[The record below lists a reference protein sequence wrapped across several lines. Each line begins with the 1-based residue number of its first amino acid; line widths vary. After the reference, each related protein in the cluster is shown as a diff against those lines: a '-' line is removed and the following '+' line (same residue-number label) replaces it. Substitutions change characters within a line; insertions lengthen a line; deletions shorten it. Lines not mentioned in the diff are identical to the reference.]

1 MNLSEEHE
9 AQANSAESSAPS
21 EGAATPSK
29 PETGAAEL
37 EALRREVE
45 QLRERNLRLLADM
58 RNLQQRA
65 ERERA
70 ASQQYAEA
78 QLARELLVVLDD
90 LERAR
95 QCAAAAEK
103 PETVAEGMRIVH
115 EHFLKVLKSRRIEP
129 IAALGQPFDPQY
141 HEALLH
147 QPSDTYPAG
156 IVSQELARG
165 YTMHQRVLRPA
176 RVVVS
181 SGPPL
186 AAQPGAAETSACETR
201 EN

>member
-1 MNLSEEHE
+1 MNLSEAHE
-9 AQANSAESSAPS
+9 VQVNSSEPSAPA
-21 EGAATPSK
+21 EGAAAPPTPG
-29 PETGAAEL
+29 TDAAEL

-70 ASQQYAEA
+70 DSQQYAEA
-78 QLARELLVVLDD
+78 QLVRELLVVLDD

-95 QCAAAAEK
+95 QCAAAAENL
-103 PETVAEGMRIVH
+103 ETVAEGVRIVH
-115 EHFLKVLKSRRIEP
+115 EHFLKVLRSRRIEP
-129 IAALGQPFDPQY
+129 IQALGQPFDPHY

-156 IVSQELARG
+156 TVSQELARG

-181 SGPPL
+181 SGPPP
-186 AAQPGAAETSACETR
+186 AAQPGGAETSACETR

>member
-1 MNLSEEHE
+1 MNLSETDETVVNASE
-9 AQANSAESSAPS
+9 PAA
-21 EGAATPSK
+21 EGAAAATK
-29 PETGAAEL
+29 PEGGVSEL
-37 EALRREVE
+37 ETLRKEVE

-70 ASQQYAEA
+70 DSLQYAESEF
-78 QLARELLVVLDD
+78 ARELLVVLDD

-95 QCAAAAEK
+95 EAAAGAECL
-103 PETVAEGMRIVH
+103 ETVAEGVRIVQ
-115 EHFLKVLKSRRIEP
+115 EHFLKVLRSRRIEP
-129 IAALGQPFDPQY
+129 IAALGQAFDPHY

-156 IVSQELARG
+156 TVSQELARG

-181 SGPPL
+181 SGPPP
-186 AAQPGAAETSACETR
+186 AAQSPDQDPAPSESQET
-201 EN
+201 

>member
-1 MNLSEEHE
+1 MNLS
-9 AQANSAESSAPS
+9 QANETAVNPAAPAAV
-21 EGAATPSK
+21 EGAAEQPRPDS
-29 PETGAAEL
+29 GAGEL
-37 EALRREVE
+37 ESLRREVE

-70 ASQQYAEA
+70 ESLQYAES
-78 QLARELLVVLDD
+78 QFARELLVVLDD
-90 LERAR
+90 LERTLL
-95 QCAAAAEK
+95 AAGGTDSIQA
-103 PETVAEGMRIVH
+103 VAEGVRMVH

-129 IAALGQPFDPQY
+129 IAALGRPFDPHY

-156 IVSQELARG
+156 TVSQELARG

-181 SGPPL
+181 SGPPP
-186 AAQPGAAETSACETR
+186 AAPSPDAPPSALEKQ